1 MLMLPESLPYQQKNN
16 CWCLLQDDD
25 DDDDDI
31 SLFISVTP
39 LLPLRS

>member
-1 MLMLPESLPYQQKNN
+1 MLPESLPYQQKNN

-25 DDDDDI
+25 DDDDDDI